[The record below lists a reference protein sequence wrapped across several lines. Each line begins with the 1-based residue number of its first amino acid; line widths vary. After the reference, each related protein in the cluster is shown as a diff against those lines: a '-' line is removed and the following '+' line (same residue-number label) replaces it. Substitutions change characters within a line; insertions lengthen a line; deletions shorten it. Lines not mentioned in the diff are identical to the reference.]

1 MSSTLPNTIK
11 FLYIQGEV
19 AQESAVQR
27 RYNVFPIHTM
37 YDTDT
42 VLLHLLK
49 TRFITLQFRQKN
61 H

>member
-1 MSSTLPNTIK
+1 MSSTLPSTIK

-27 RYNVFPIHTM
+27 RYNVFLLHTM
-37 YDTDT
+37 FDAGT
-42 VLLHLLK
+42 VLLK
-49 TRFITLQFRQKN
+49 TRFTTLQFKQKN